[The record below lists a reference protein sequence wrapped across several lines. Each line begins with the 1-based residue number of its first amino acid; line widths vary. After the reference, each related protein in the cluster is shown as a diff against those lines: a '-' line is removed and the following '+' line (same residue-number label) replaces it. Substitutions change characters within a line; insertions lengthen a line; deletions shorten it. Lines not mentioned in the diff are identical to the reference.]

1 MTKLINRP
9 QYLNQLIQSKGVDL
23 VKIVTGIRRCGKSS
37 LLDLFHQYLLEKN
50 VPDSHIIHMN
60 MESLRYRN
68 LTDYI
73 SFYDYV
79 SKRIDGEGKTY
90 LLLMNCRQSI
100 IGKKQSNPSGW
111 ILM

>member
-9 QYLNQLIQSKGVDL
+9 QYLNQLIQSKDVDL
-23 VKIVTGIRRCGKSS
+23 VKIITGIRRCGKSS

-50 VPDSHIIHMN
+50 VPCSHIIHMN

-73 SFYDYV
+73 SFLITSA
-79 SKRIDGEGKTY
+79 SKSRENVRLTFF
-90 LLLMNCRQSI
+90 LMNYKQSI
-100 IGKKQSNPSGW
+100 IGKRQSNHSG
-111 ILM
+111 